1 MHARLSGG
9 PSLRITTA
17 LLGTAT
23 TREGNPALRIHSG
36 RMFLP
41 LHEGH
46 DMTTSTITLND
57 VDIAAVG
64 ALADEIAADPIKAH
78 TTWNASVSWDGGFH
92 TTTRIRDFAP
102 IPTDEP
108 EGLGGSDTAPNPV
121 EQLLGALGSCLAIGY
136 AANATAA
143 GIRIDNLRIDVE
155 GDLNLKSFLGLEPG
169 HAGYDTLRASVHIES
184 DATDDAIAALHE
196 TVVATS
202 PVGHTLAGAI
212 PLTVDLK

>member
-1 MHARLSGG
+1 
-9 PSLRITTA
+9 
-17 LLGTAT
+17 
-23 TREGNPALRIHSG
+23 
-36 RMFLP
+36 
-41 LHEGH
+41 
-46 DMTTSTITLND
+46 MTTSTLTLNN

-64 ALADEIAADPIKAH
+64 ALADAITADPVKAD
-78 TTWNASVSWDGGFH
+78 TTWRASVSWDGGFR
-92 TTTRIRDFAP
+92 TTTTIRDFAP

-108 EGLGGSDTAPNPV
+108 EGLGGTDTAPNPV

-136 AANATAA
+136 AANASTV

-184 DATDDAIAALHE
+184 DATDDAIAALHD

>member
-1 MHARLSGG
+1 
-9 PSLRITTA
+9 
-17 LLGTAT
+17 
-23 TREGNPALRIHSG
+23 
-36 RMFLP
+36 
-41 LHEGH
+41 
-46 DMTTSTITLND
+46 MTTSTLILND

-64 ALADEIAADPIKAH
+64 ALADAITTDPVKAD
-78 TTWNASVSWDGGFH
+78 TTWSASVSWDGGFR
-92 TTTRIRDFAP
+92 TTTTIRDFAP
-102 IPTDEP
+102 IATDEP

-184 DATDDAIAALHE
+184 DATDDAIATLHD

>member
-1 MHARLSGG
+1 
-9 PSLRITTA
+9 
-17 LLGTAT
+17 
-23 TREGNPALRIHSG
+23 
-36 RMFLP
+36 
-41 LHEGH
+41 
-46 DMTTSTITLND
+46 MTTSTLTLND

-64 ALADEIAADPIKAH
+64 ALADAITTDPVKAD
-78 TTWNASVSWDGGFH
+78 TTWSASVSWDGGFR
-92 TTTRIRDFAP
+92 TTTTIRDFAS

-108 EGLGGSDTAPNPV
+108 EGLGGTDTAPNPV

-136 AANATAA
+136 AANASAV

-184 DATDDAIAALHE
+184 DATDDAIAALHD

-212 PLTVDLK
+212 PLAIDLK

>member
-1 MHARLSGG
+1 M
-9 PSLRITTA
+9 I
-17 LLGTAT
+17 
-23 TREGNPALRIHSG
+23 
-36 RMFLP
+36 LP

-64 ALADEIAADPIKAH
+64 ALADAITTDPAKAH
-78 TTWNASVSWDGGFH
+78 TTWSASVSWDGGFH
-92 TTTRIRDFAP
+92 TTTSIRDFAP
-102 IPTDEP
+102 IATDEP
-108 EGLGGSDTAPNPV
+108 EGLGGTDTAPNPV

-143 GIRIDNLRIDVE
+143 GIRIDDLRIDVE

-169 HAGYDTLRASVHIES
+169 HAGFDTLRATVHIES
-184 DATDDAIAALHE
+184 DADDDAIAVLHD
-196 TVVATS
+196 TVVSTS
-202 PVGHTLAGAI
+202 PVGHTLSGAI

>member
-1 MHARLSGG
+1 
-9 PSLRITTA
+9 
-17 LLGTAT
+17 
-23 TREGNPALRIHSG
+23 
-36 RMFLP
+36 
-41 LHEGH
+41 
-46 DMTTSTITLND
+46 MTTSTLTLND

-64 ALADEIAADPIKAH
+64 ALADAITTDPVKAD
-78 TTWNASVSWDGGFH
+78 TTWSASVSWDGGFR
-92 TTTRIRDFAP
+92 TTTTIRDFAS

-108 EGLGGSDTAPNPV
+108 EGLGGTDTAPNPV

-136 AANATAA
+136 AANASAV

-184 DATDDAIAALHE
+184 DATDDAIAALHD

>member
-1 MHARLSGG
+1 
-9 PSLRITTA
+9 
-17 LLGTAT
+17 
-23 TREGNPALRIHSG
+23 
-36 RMFLP
+36 
-41 LHEGH
+41 
-46 DMTTSTITLND
+46 MTTSTLTLND

-64 ALADEIAADPIKAH
+64 ALAGAITADPVKAD
-78 TTWNASVSWDGGFH
+78 TTWSASVSWDGGFR
-92 TTTRIRDFAP
+92 TTTTIRDFAP

-136 AANATAA
+136 AANATAV
-143 GIRIDNLRIDVE
+143 GIRIDNLRIDVD